1 MTNYPIVDAESKS
14 IDYENKK
21 GTRVYERDARQVY
34 PFRLGHQA
42 SASSEGQFRCA
53 RGVSHGIHR
62 GEDHDRGAAGER
74 GQPTVCG
81 RQVQPCGHQGPE
93 QQGGNHHH
101 RDTEHARALLPRT
114 HPLRCREGDHRA
126 YLSGRG
132 LL

>member
-1 MTNYPIVDAESKS
+1 MAECPIVDSKSKS
-14 IDYENKK
+14 INYENKK

-62 GEDHDRGAAGER
+62 REDHDRGAAGER

-81 RQVQPCGHQGPE
+81 RQV
-93 QQGGNHHH
+93 HHVP
-101 RDTEHARALLPRT
+101 RRASR
-114 HPLRCREGDHRA
+114 LR
-126 YLSGRG
+126 
-132 LL
+132 